1 MLIVTLWF
9 LVQTAKK
16 NLKII
21 IKRMLN
27 LVLFGPPGAGKGTQ
41 SAKLIEK
48 YQLSHISTGDLFRM
62 HISNDTELGK
72 RVKQI
77 MADGILVPDSITIE
91 MLEEEVQKNPTA
103 KGFIF
108 DGFPRTVAQAEA
120 LDAFLEG
127 KREKINGVIQ
137 LDVTQEEIKHRI
149 AERQKVSG
157 RADDGADKLLTRID
171 EYFSKTIHVLPHYE
185 AQNKVTKV
193 NGIGD
198 IEEIFT
204 NVCTAIDA
212 L

>member
-1 MLIVTLWF
+1 
-9 LVQTAKK
+9 
-16 NLKII
+16 
-21 IKRMLN
+21 MLN

-48 YQLSHISTGDLFRM
+48 YQLVHISTGDMFRM
-62 HISNDTELGK
+62 HISNDTDLGK

-91 MLEEEVQKNPTA
+91 MLEEEVQRNPEA

-120 LDAFLEG
+120 LDSFLE
-127 KREKINGVIQ
+127 EKEQSITGVVQ
-137 LDVTQEEIKHRI
+137 LEVTQEEIKHRI
-149 AERQKVSG
+149 AERQKISG
-157 RADDGADKLLTRID
+157 RADDDADKLLKRID
-171 EYFSKTIHVLPHYE
+171 EYFSKTIHVLPYYE
-185 AQNKVTKV
+185 AQNKVSKV

-204 NVCTAIDA
+204 NVCTAIDS
-212 L
+212 LK

>member
-1 MLIVTLWF
+1 
-9 LVQTAKK
+9 
-16 NLKII
+16 
-21 IKRMLN
+21 MLN

-48 YQLSHISTGDLFRM
+48 YQLVHISTGDMFRL
-62 HISNDTELGK
+62 HITNDTELGK

-91 MLEEEVQKNPTA
+91 MLEEEVQNNPAA

-120 LDAFLEG
+120 LDSFLE
-127 KREKINGVIQ
+127 EKEQSITGVVQ
-137 LDVTQEEIKHRI
+137 LEVTQEEIKHRI

-157 RADDGADKLLTRID
+157 RTDDGADKLIKRID
-171 EYFSKTIHVLPHYE
+171 EYFSKTIHVLPYYE
-185 AQNKVTKV
+185 AQNKVSKV

-198 IEEIFT
+198 IEDIFT
-204 NVCTAIDA
+204 NVCSAIDS

>member
-1 MLIVTLWF
+1 
-9 LVQTAKK
+9 
-16 NLKII
+16 
-21 IKRMLN
+21 MLN

-48 YQLSHISTGDLFRM
+48 YQLVHISTGDMFRM
-62 HISNDTELGK
+62 HISNDTDLGK

-77 MADGILVPDSITIE
+77 MAEGILVPDSITIE
-91 MLEEEVQKNPTA
+91 MLEEEVQRNPEA

-120 LDAFLEG
+120 LDSFLE
-127 KREKINGVIQ
+127 EKSQSITGVVQ
-137 LDVTQEEIKHRI
+137 LEVNEDEIKHRI
-149 AERQKVSG
+149 AERQKISG
-157 RADDGADKLLTRID
+157 RADDGADKLIKRID
-171 EYFSKTIHVLPHYE
+171 EYFSKTIHVLPYYE
-185 AQNKVTKV
+185 AQNKVSKV

-204 NVCTAIDA
+204 NVCDAINA

>member
-1 MLIVTLWF
+1 
-9 LVQTAKK
+9 
-16 NLKII
+16 
-21 IKRMLN
+21 MLN

-48 YQLSHISTGDLFRM
+48 YQLVHISTGDMFRM
-62 HISNDTELGK
+62 HISNDTDLGK

-77 MADGILVPDSITIE
+77 LADGMLVPDSITID
-91 MLEEEVQKNPTA
+91 MLEEEVKRNPTA

-120 LDAFLEG
+120 LDTYLKSNGQE
-127 KREKINGVIQ
+127 INGVVQ
-137 LDVTQEEIKHRI
+137 LDVTQGEIKTRI
-149 AERQKVSG
+149 AERQKISG
-157 RADDGADKLLTRID
+157 RADDDADKLLKRID
-171 EYFSKTIHVLPHYE
+171 EYFSKTIHVLPYYE
-185 AQNKVTKV
+185 AQNKVKKV

-204 NVCTAIDA
+204 NVCKAIDA

>member
-1 MLIVTLWF
+1 
-9 LVQTAKK
+9 
-16 NLKII
+16 
-21 IKRMLN
+21 MLN

-149 AERQKVSG
+149 A
-157 RADDGADKLLTRID
+157 
-171 EYFSKTIHVLPHYE
+171 
-185 AQNKVTKV
+185 
-193 NGIGD
+193 
-198 IEEIFT
+198 
-204 NVCTAIDA
+204 
-212 L
+212 

>member
-1 MLIVTLWF
+1 
-9 LVQTAKK
+9 
-16 NLKII
+16 
-21 IKRMLN
+21 MLN

-48 YQLSHISTGDLFRM
+48 YKLSHISTGDMFRM

-77 MADGILVPDSITIE
+77 LADGMLVPDSITIE
-91 MLEEEVQKNPTA
+91 MLEEEVQRNPDA

-120 LDAFLEG
+120 LDTFLEG
-127 KREKINGVIQ
+127 KGEKINGVIQ
-137 LDVTQEEIKHRI
+137 LDVNQEEIKTRI
-149 AERQKVSG
+149 AERQKISG
-157 RADDGADKLLTRID
+157 RADDGADKLLIRID
-171 EYFSKTIHVLPHYE
+171 EYFSKTIHVLPYYE

-204 NVCTAIDA
+204 NVCTAIDG
-212 L
+212 LNG

>member
-1 MLIVTLWF
+1 
-9 LVQTAKK
+9 
-16 NLKII
+16 
-21 IKRMLN
+21 MLN

-48 YQLSHISTGDLFRM
+48 YQLSHISTGDMFRM
-62 HISNDTELGK
+62 HITNDTDLGK

-77 MADGILVPDSITIE
+77 MADGILVPDAITIE
-91 MLEEEVQKNPTA
+91 MLEEEVQKNPAA

-127 KREKINGVIQ
+127 KGERINGIVQ
-137 LDVTQEEIKHRI
+137 LDVTQEEIKLRI
-149 AERQKVSG
+149 AERQKISG
-157 RADDGADKLLTRID
+157 RADDEADKLLKRID
-171 EYFSKTIHVLPHYE
+171 EYFSKTIHVLPYYE
-185 AQNKVTKV
+185 TQNKVTKV
-193 NGIGD
+193 NGIGN

-204 NVCTAIDA
+204 NVCTAVDA

>member
-41 SAKLIEK
+41 SSKLIEK

-62 HISNDTELGK
+62 HISDDTELGK

-77 MADGILVPDSITIE
+77 MADGILVPDSITID

-120 LDAFLEG
+120 LDTFLEG
-127 KREKINGVIQ
+127 KGEKINGVVQ

-149 AERQKVSG
+149 AERQKISG
-157 RADDGADKLLTRID
+157 RTDDDADKLLKRID
-171 EYFSKTIHVLPHYE
+171 EYFSKTIYVLPHYE
-185 AQNKVTKV
+185 VQNKVTKV

>member
-1 MLIVTLWF
+1 
-9 LVQTAKK
+9 
-16 NLKII
+16 
-21 IKRMLN
+21 MLN

-48 YQLSHISTGDLFRM
+48 YQLVHISTGDMFRM
-62 HISNDTELGK
+62 HISNDTDLGK

-77 MADGILVPDSITIE
+77 LADGMLVPDSVTID
-91 MLEEEVQKNPTA
+91 MLEEEVQRNPEA

-120 LDAFLEG
+120 LDSFLE
-127 KREKINGVIQ
+127 EKGQSITGVVQ
-137 LDVTQEEIKHRI
+137 LDVTQSEIEHRI

-157 RADDGADKLLTRID
+157 RADDGADKLIKRID
-171 EYFSKTIHVLPHYE
+171 EYFSKTIHVLPYYE
-185 AQNKVTKV
+185 VQNKVSKV

-204 NVCTAIDA
+204 NVCSAIDS